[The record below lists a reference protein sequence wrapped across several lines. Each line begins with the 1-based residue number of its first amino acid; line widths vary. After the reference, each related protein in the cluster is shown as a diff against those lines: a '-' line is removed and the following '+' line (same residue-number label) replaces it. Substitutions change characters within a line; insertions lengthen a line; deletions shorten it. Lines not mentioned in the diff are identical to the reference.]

1 MREMAKETNLPM
13 RLGAYRDGLGGLTP
27 EAEELVVEEHIASR
41 NEAAGSQ
48 STDEDTLVNARQ
60 YLKTGD

>member
-13 RLGAYRDGLGGLTP
+13 MLGAYRDGLGGLTP

-48 STDEDTLVNARQ
+48 KHRRRHPCKR
-60 YLKTGD
+60 KTIS